1 MVNMS
6 MSRELPEYLQEKILN
21 MPEFSYGV
29 NRVVVTLDDGS
40 EISDVY
46 VAWGKEIIKVGSSD
60 EINFDASRIVDVSL
74 QM

>member
-1 MVNMS
+1 MS
-6 MSRELPEYLQEKILN
+6 MSRELPEHLQEKILN

-60 EINFDASRIVDVSL
+60 EINFDTSRIVDVSL
-74 QM
+74 QT